1 MMAKEVYE
9 QENLFFIGLG
19 VGVGAVIALGAS
31 ALWTTTGGLW
41 DASAVTTPLLDYV
54 GREAQ
59 VMGLSAA
66 EGTKAY
72 WYLAR
77 AGGLIAYLLLWA
89 ATLWGVMMS
98 GKTLKGRVDA
108 ALLYAMH
115 EFLPILAMIF
125 AVFHAVILLGDAY
138 IRFDLFDLLVPF
150 QASYRPVWTGLGTL
164 SLYLSLALIASF
176 YVRSIISRRVWRLF
190 HYTTYLAFILALVHG
205 VMAGTD
211 ASQPVV
217 QWLYVLTGQ
226 TLLLATL
233 HRVLMARSG
242 AEKTER
248 APKPST
254 PAAATSAQLAAAQ
267 QAPARRR
274 PAGRAQ
280 EVQRAVSSDVVATPA
295 SVHEQSAL

>member
-31 ALWTTTGGLW
+31 ALWTTTGGLL
-41 DASAVTTPLLDYV
+41 DASQVTTPLLGYAA
-54 GREAQ
+54 REAQ
-59 VMGLSAA
+59 VMGLPVA
-66 EGTKAY
+66 EGTKVY

-98 GKTLKGRVDA
+98 GKTLKGRIDA

-115 EFLPILAMIF
+115 EFLPILAMVF
-125 AVFHAVILLGDAY
+125 AVFHAVILLGDSY

-150 QASYRPVWTGLGTL
+150 QAPYRPVWTGLGTL

-176 YVRSIISRRVWRLF
+176 YIRSIISRRVWRLF
-190 HYTTYLAFILALVHG
+190 HYTTYLAFILAMMHG

-217 QWLYVLTGQ
+217 QWMYVLTGQ
-226 TLLLATL
+226 TLLLVTL

-242 AEKTER
+242 AEKAER
-248 APKPST
+248 APKSST
-254 PAAATSAQLAAAQ
+254 PAAAAKQAAM
-267 QAPARRR
+267 ARRR
-274 PAGRAQ
+274 PADRDR
-280 EVQRAVSSDVVATPA
+280 ETQRAVTVDVAVDSA

>member
-1 MMAKEVYE
+1 MMAKEMYD

-31 ALWTTTGGLW
+31 ALWTTTSGLL
-41 DASAVTTPLLDYV
+41 DAGQATAPLLDYAA
-54 GREAQ
+54 REAQ
-59 VMGLSAA
+59 VMGLPMAA
-66 EGTKAY
+66 GTKAY

-98 GKTLKGRVDA
+98 GKTLKGRIDA

-115 EFLPILAMIF
+115 EFLPILAMVF
-125 AVFHAVILLGDAY
+125 AVLHAVVLLGDAY
-138 IRFDLFDLLVPF
+138 IRFDLFDLLMPF
-150 QASYRPVWTGLGTL
+150 QAPYRPVWTGLGTL

-190 HYTTYLAFILALVHG
+190 HYTTYLAFILALMHG

-211 ASQPVV
+211 AGQPVV
-217 QWLYVLTGQ
+217 QWMYVLTAQ

-233 HRVLMARSG
+233 HRVLMAQSS
-242 AEKTER
+242 AAKTER
-248 APKPST
+248 AQAAT
-254 PAAATSAQLAAAQ
+254 PAKQAAA
-267 QAPARRR
+267 PRRR
-274 PAGRAQ
+274 PTERPAETRPVEPGTAL
-280 EVQRAVSSDVVATPA
+280 VVA
-295 SVHEQSAL
+295 SERDEIAL

>member
-19 VGVGAVIALGAS
+19 AGVGAVIALGAS
-31 ALWTTTGGLW
+31 ALWTTTGSLL
-41 DASAVTTPLLDYV
+41 DVNQVTTPLLNYAA
-54 GREAQ
+54 REAQ
-59 VMGLSAA
+59 IMGLPVA
-66 EGTKAY
+66 EATKAY

-98 GKTLKGRVDA
+98 GKTLKGRIEA

-115 EFLPILAMIF
+115 EFLPILAMVF
-125 AVFHAVILLGDAY
+125 AVLHAVILLGDAY

-150 QASYRPVWTGLGTL
+150 QAPYRPVWTGLGAL
-164 SLYLSLALIASF
+164 SLYLSLALIVSF
-176 YVRSIISRRVWRLF
+176 YVRSVIGRRVWRIF

-217 QWLYVLTGQ
+217 QWMYVLTGQ

-233 HRVLMARSG
+233 HRVLMARAG
-242 AEKTER
+242 AEKAEKAER
-248 APKPST
+248 VRQPST
-254 PAAATSAQLAAAQ
+254 ASTAASAKQAAM
-267 QAPARRR
+267 ARR
-274 PAGRAQ
+274 
-280 EVQRAVSSDVVATPA
+280 RAVSSDVIAASA

>member
-1 MMAKEVYE
+1 MMAKEVYN

-31 ALWTTTGGLW
+31 ALWTTTGGLLE
-41 DASAVTTPLLDYV
+41 AGQVTAPLFGYAA
-54 GREAQ
+54 REAQ
-59 VMGLSAA
+59 VMGLSMA

-77 AGGLIAYLLLWA
+77 AGGLVAYLLLWA

-98 GKTLKGRVDA
+98 GKTLKGRIDA

-115 EFLPILAMIF
+115 EFLPILAMVF
-125 AVFHAVILLGDAY
+125 AVLHAVVLLGDAY

-150 QASYRPVWTGLGTL
+150 QAPYRPLWTGLGTL
-164 SLYLSLALIASF
+164 SLYLSLALIVSF
-176 YVRSIISRRVWRLF
+176 YVRSIISRRAWRLF

-211 ASQPVV
+211 AGQPVV
-217 QWLYVLTGQ
+217 QWMYVLTGQ

-233 HRVLMARSG
+233 HRVLMAQSG
-242 AEKTER
+242 GAKAERVLPAAST
-248 APKPST
+248 T
-254 PAAATSAQLAAAQ
+254 PAAAAAAK
-267 QAPARRR
+267 QAAASRRR
-274 PAGRAQ
+274 PAVR
-280 EVQRAVSSDVVATPA
+280 EEESHRV
-295 SVHEQSAL
+295 EQGGALGL

>member
-1 MMAKEVYE
+1 MYE

-59 VMGLSAA
+59 VMGLSVA

-138 IRFDLFDLLVPF
+138 IRFDLFDLLIPF
-150 QASYRPVWTGLGTL
+150 QAPYRPVWTGLGTL

-254 PAAATSAQLAAAQ
+254 PAAA
-267 QAPARRR
+267 
-274 PAGRAQ
+274 
-280 EVQRAVSSDVVATPA
+280 
-295 SVHEQSAL
+295 

>member
-31 ALWTTTGGLW
+31 ALWTTTGSLL
-41 DASAVTTPLLDYV
+41 DVNQVTTPLLNYAA
-54 GREAQ
+54 REAQ
-59 VMGLSAA
+59 IMGLPVA

-98 GKTLKGRVDA
+98 GKTLKGRIDA

-115 EFLPILAMIF
+115 EFLPILAMVF
-125 AVFHAVILLGDAY
+125 AVLHAVILLGDAY
-138 IRFDLFDLLVPF
+138 IRFDIFDLLVPF
-150 QASYRPVWTGLGTL
+150 QAPYRPVWTGLGTL
-164 SLYLSLALIASF
+164 SLYLSLALIVSF
-176 YVRSIISRRVWRLF
+176 YVRSVIGRRVWRIF

-217 QWLYVLTGQ
+217 QWMYVLTGQ

-233 HRVLMARSG
+233 HRVLMARAG
-242 AEKTER
+242 TEKAEKAER
-248 APKPST
+248 VRQPST
-254 PAAATSAQLAAAQ
+254 ATTAASAKQAAM
-267 QAPARRR
+267 ARR
-274 PAGRAQ
+274 
-280 EVQRAVSSDVVATPA
+280 RAVSSDVIAAPA
-295 SVHEQSAL
+295 SVHEQNAL